1 MVIGPQ
7 QHFLEEIQ
15 QQMWY
20 EGERMRMSP
29 SKMLSSSSQ
38 HQRNEDKKKK
48 NYDPTSEAV
57 IGRAGQAD
65 DLLARRMR

>member
-1 MVIGPQ
+1 
-7 QHFLEEIQ
+7 
-15 QQMWY
+15 
-20 EGERMRMSP
+20 MRMSP

>member
-1 MVIGPQ
+1 
-7 QHFLEEIQ
+7 
-15 QQMWY
+15 
-20 EGERMRMSP
+20 MRMSP

-38 HQRNEDKKKK
+38 HQRNEDKKKKK